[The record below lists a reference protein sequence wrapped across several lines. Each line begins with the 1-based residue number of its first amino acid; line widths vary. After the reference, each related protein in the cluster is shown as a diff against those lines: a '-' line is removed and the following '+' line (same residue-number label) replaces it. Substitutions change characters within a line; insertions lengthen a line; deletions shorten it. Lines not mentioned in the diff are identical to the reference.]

1 MVWLDERAFERED
14 PTMQPVLE
22 AANISKQFG
31 AVEALRGVDLGVMPG
46 EIVAVVGD
54 NGAGKSTLIKTLSG
68 VYRPDAGHIHIDG
81 RPVTFH
87 SPRSARAAGIETIY
101 QDLALADD
109 LDVSANIF
117 LGREPVKRWFGML
130 PVIDNIRM
138 RGEISGLLRRVES
151 HIADPS
157 VKVRDLSGGQRQ
169 AVSIARALYWDARVV
184 IMDEPTA
191 ALAVMETR
199 NVLKLAR
206 QLAENGVGVIYVGH
220 NLVEVL
226 EVADRICAMYR
237 GRVVFEAASR
247 ETSQDELIK
256 YMTGFSQ
263 ARSAGGVVT
272 H

>member
-1 MVWLDERAFERED
+1 
-14 PTMQPVLE
+14 MQPILK
-22 AANISKQFG
+22 AGNIKKQFG
-31 AVEALRGVDLGVMPG
+31 AVEALRGVDLTVMPG

-54 NGAGKSTLIKTLSG
+54 NGAGKSTLIKILSG
-68 VYRPDAGHIHIDG
+68 VHRPDAGRIHIDG
-81 RPVTFH
+81 RPASFH
-87 SPRSARAAGIETIY
+87 SPRAARAAGIETIY

-117 LGREPVKRWFGML
+117 LGREPVKRWLGVL
-130 PVIDNIRM
+130 PVVDNARM
-138 RGEISGLLRRVES
+138 RGEISGLLERVES
-151 HIADPS
+151 HIADPT

-169 AVSIARALYWDARVV
+169 AVSIARALYWDARIV

-206 QLAENGVGVIYVGH
+206 QLAEHGVGVIYVGH

-226 EVADRICAMYR
+226 EVADRVCAMYR
-237 GRVVFEAASR
+237 GRVVFEAASG
-247 ETSQDELIK
+247 ETSQDELVK

-263 ARSAGGVVT
+263 APEAGEAAT